1 MYFKHILCLVRW
13 KEKEKGIETKQKKK
27 KQKNRVGEKEQI
39 SPAYSPAY
47 SGKRRGKRREREG
60 GGGWGV
66 GWAIEN
72 YQQLAYIQNQKQ
84 KQKENN
90 RLTEPPLSLN
100 SKGEVTFLTTL
111 TLAYGK
117 ALLTFDEKWLLR
129 SVVSMSTEECRWAL
143 SDANLSSRQSIWVQ
157 IKWEKEREDRVVPI
171 PPPPP
176 LNFFVVC
183 VDTMSTVLSLSPNF
197 FSLTDI

>member
-1 MYFKHILCLVRW
+1 MRRSKFLQLIPLHIW
-13 KEKEKGIETKQKKK
+13 EKEG
-27 KQKNRVGEKEQI
+27 GKEE
-39 SPAYSPAY
+39 
-47 SGKRRGKRREREG
+47 RERERRG
-60 GGGWGV
+60 GGGG
-66 GWAIEN
+66 GRAIEN

-90 RLTEPPLSLN
+90 RLTKPPLWLN

-117 ALLTFDEKWLLR
+117 ALLTFNEKWLLR

-197 FSLTDI
+197 FFPYWHLVDFPKSMFLRVVYSIKLYLKMW